1 MQHQR
6 YFAEFYSADN
16 TLYRVEIWQ
25 EAATAFAPV
34 EVSLAA
40 QPVTID
46 WPEVEKLDPVHTS
59 AATLRLI
66 SESDRQFYDMYA
78 VGYGEIALKVYRNGA
93 LYWHG
98 LLDPELFEEPYA
110 YANNYITE
118 LTFSDLGALEHLYW
132 EDKGSLSVEAIVR
145 KCMEAVGLDTY
156 ALHTIISTT
165 PDPMGVCVSGENFF
179 DEDGEGMTMREVLD
193 EVLRPF
199 ALQLVQKNGEIVI
212 FDLNALSAQS
222 AVEVQWYSNNAVLEA
237 DKIYNDVSVKFSPY
251 SDQTILKAEI
261 DEEDDLGATNF
272 AICAGYT
279 EKALAGPVPTGTTDA
294 NSQLLTAY
302 NLHYTSEGGTIGKM
316 TAKNGAVFFRVEPI
330 YSGNKDAGVLWAF
343 SMGAESTNANLGWRP
358 NTNANEDTYA
368 GARQTF
374 YSDPDYMDKK
384 PILTIPRFYAA
395 ADNRIR
401 PDMLCVSLEMMYDA
415 RTNPYEDADFFTD
428 SDKAD
433 YEALI
438 GIGVYGYVP
447 VKIYRCN
454 EDGTRTHYYLNGE
467 VEHNSGQAVGWQ
479 PISYQA
485 TKWPS
490 YLCFY
495 NDSENSDQGVMNGW
509 AKNKRIVGKKTP
521 ALTETFRRKNNG
533 EYIPMPP
540 VSGYIEIEVYPGILF
555 HTKDHDRRWSASVI
569 YAPDHGMIAY
579 KSLEVKVVPSYGK
592 DDVEKTDIEDIAWI
606 NPAAR
611 ENLKIDTIVGTPKTT
626 MPTAR
631 GVLRNANGVQID
643 TFTRAGHTD
652 RIERLLI
659 GTAYSQYAGRKN
671 VLNGTVELLPS
682 FAPLADAASV
692 GKHTL
697 VSEVQDLEAA
707 TSEVRM
713 VEFSADEYES
723 IEDKKE

>member
-6 YFAEFYSADN
+6 YFAEFYSADD

-25 EAATAFAPV
+25 EAATAYTPV

-78 VGYGEIALKVYRNGA
+78 VSYGEIALKVYRNGA

-118 LTFSDLGALEHLYW
+118 LTFSDLGALEYRYW

-145 KCMEAVGLDTY
+145 KCMEAVGLDAH
-156 ALHTIISTT
+156 ALRTIISTT
-165 PDPMGVCVSGENFF
+165 PDPMGVFVSGENFF

-199 ALQLVQKNGEIVI
+199 ALQLVQKNGEIAI

-251 SDQTILKAEI
+251 SDQTIIKAEI

-279 EKALAGPVPTGTTDA
+279 EKALAGPVPIGTTDA

-316 TAKNGAVFFRVEPI
+316 TAKNGAVFFRVEPV

-358 NTNANEDTYA
+358 NTSAFNGSDFEADTSTYE
-368 GARQTF
+368 GT
-374 YSDPDYMDKK
+374 PL
-384 PILTIPRFYAA
+384 PIISIPRFYAA

-415 RTNPYEDADFFTD
+415 RTNPYEDADFFTE
-428 SDKAD
+428 SDKAA
-433 YEALI
+433 YEQLLNE
-438 GIGVYGYVP
+438 GHYCYVP
-447 VKIYRCN
+447 AMVYLCDEN
-454 EDGTRTHYYLNGE
+454 GNRTHHYR
-467 VEHNSGQAVGWQ
+467 NSNTAVGDGLFQERDGWRE
-479 PISYQA
+479 IGTTMDLS
-485 TKWPS
+485 WPFFFC
-490 YLCFY
+490 YY
-495 NDSENSDQGVMNGW
+495 DDSEAAAKGVMQGW
-509 AKNKRIVGKKTP
+509 VKNKRIVGKKTP
-521 ALTETFRRKNNG
+521 SLTETFRRKNNG

-540 VSGYIEIEVYPGILF
+540 TNGYIEIEVYPGVAF
-555 HTKDHDRRWSASVI
+555 QDAKHNWRPSGRSI
-569 YAPDHGMIAY
+569 YKPKHGMIAY

-631 GVLRNANGVQID
+631 GVLRSANGVQID

-682 FAPLADAASV
+682 FAPLADAATV

>member
-6 YFAEFYSADN
+6 YFAEFYSADD

-25 EAATAFAPV
+25 EAATAYTPV

-78 VGYGEIALKVYRNGA
+78 VSYGEIALKVYRNGA

-132 EDKGSLSVEAIVR
+132 EDKSSLSVEAIVR
-145 KCMEAVGLDTY
+145 KCMEAVGLDAH
-156 ALHTIISTT
+156 ALRTIISTT
-165 PDPMGVCVSGENFF
+165 PDPMGVFVSGENFF
-179 DEDGEGMTMREVLD
+179 DEEGEGMTMREVLD

-199 ALQLVQKNGEIVI
+199 ALQLVQKSGEIVV

-251 SDQTILKAEI
+251 SDQTIIKAEI

-316 TAKNGAVFFRVEPI
+316 TAKNGAVFFRIEPV
-330 YSGNKDAGVLWAF
+330 YSGSKDAGVLWSF
-343 SMGAESTNANLGWRP
+343 SMGAQSSQADTGWKP
-358 NTNANEDTYA
+358 NNDARNNPENGKIFFADPTYFA
-368 GARQTF
+368 IE
-374 YSDPDYMDKK
+374 
-384 PILTIPRFYAA
+384 PILSVPKFYAA
-395 ADNRIR
+395 ADDRIR

-415 RTNPYEDADFFTD
+415 RTNPFEEPDFFTD
-428 SDKAD
+428 SDKSEYNILLDRGD
-433 YEALI
+433 YC
-438 GIGVYGYVP
+438 YVP
-447 VKIYRCN
+447 VKIYRCDA
-454 EDGTRTHYYLNGE
+454 DGTRTHYYVNG
-467 VEHNSGQAVGWQ
+467 NTRWPNDLQNGWQ
-479 PISYQA
+479 PITYQ
-485 TKWPS
+485 TKYWPT
-490 YLCFY
+490 YLCY
-495 NDSENSDQGVMNGW
+495 YDENEDSTKGVMAGW
-509 AKNKRIVGKKTP
+509 VKNKRIVGKKTP
-521 ALTETFRRKNNG
+521 LLSETFRRKNNG

-540 VSGYIEIEVYPGILF
+540 VSGYIEIEVYPGVMF
-555 HTKDHDRRWSASVI
+555 HYGSGDPVWNPNKV
-569 YAPDHGMIAY
+569 YKPDHGMIAY

-682 FAPLADAASV
+682 FAPLADVATA